1 MVARG
6 SGRHRP
12 GCSGRRCAPTRWR
25 SIGVTMVGTGWDDA
39 VLVGDAWPP
48 KTWHKPWACRV
59 PSMALDMSGG
69 QPTTNPRSITSK
81 QQALNRSRNKQATRS
96 IGPLHGRMTI
106 SKGNPAKTGDHMPQ
120 QTHQSPSTRA
130 MSLWTLA
137 SKTRWRSE
145 SELTR
150 TTNSPEPQARDN
162 LKSAYWYFN

>member
-1 MVARG
+1 MRSYSMALYR
-6 SGRHRP
+6 SHYGRHRL
-12 GCSGRRCAPTRWR
+12 GRRRARR
-25 SIGVTMVGTGWDDA
+25 R
-39 VLVGDAWPP
+39 WPP

-59 PSMALDMSGG
+59 LSMALDISGG

-81 QQALNRSRNKQATRS
+81 QQALHRSRNKQATRS

-162 LKSAYWYFN
+162 LSSAYWYFS